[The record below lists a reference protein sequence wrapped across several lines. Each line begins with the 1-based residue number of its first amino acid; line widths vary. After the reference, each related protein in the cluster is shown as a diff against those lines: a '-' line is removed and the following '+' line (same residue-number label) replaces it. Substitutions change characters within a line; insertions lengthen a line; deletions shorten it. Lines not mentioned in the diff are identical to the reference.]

1 MTKAPQRNRHVE
13 QSTDGMVRWEPDE
26 LPHGLLKQ
34 LLDIMRVPEDRR
46 EAAVAA
52 LRCLFTQARKYP
64 RDDVA
69 EAKREADRAELVVLA
84 KKAAAFRSE
93 LSKLSDA
100 AKEWLG
106 VKAYRRELYGEAA
119 NDDEQRRQL
128 NDLMLMGG
136 VDEWR
141 IRYERFCMV
150 IEDIRAAAAEEYWP
164 RNRKGGAPSKSLNGP
179 KSSALDLFVSG
190 LYLGRNES
198 NWHVT
203 VDPDSGDGS
212 LVKILKLA
220 EPYLPPDLIPPE
232 LWTPDSKG
240 RFKGLKRLARHRAL
254 VGQTKRPKQRVART
268 GQKPQKK

>member
-1 MTKAPQRNRHVE
+1 MTKALQWNL
-13 QSTDGMVRWEPDE
+13 DE

-34 LLDIMRVPEDRR
+34 LLDSMRVPEDQS
-46 EAAVAA
+46 EAAVLS
-52 LRCLFTQARKYP
+52 LRRIFMMARTNHRY
-64 RDDVA
+64 DVGKP
-69 EAKREADRAELVVLA
+69 KREAVDAELVVLA

-106 VKAYRRELYGEAA
+106 VVAYRRELHGEAA
-119 NDDEQRRQL
+119 NNNARRQL

-136 VDEWR
+136 VDEGR
-141 IRYERFCMV
+141 IQYERFCMA

-179 KSSALDLFVSG
+179 KFTALDFFVYE
-190 LYLGRNES
+190 LYQGENES
-198 NWHVT
+198 NWYVT
-203 VDPDSGDGS
+203 VDPDTGFGS
-212 LVKILKLA
+212 LVDILKLA
-220 EPYLPPDLIPPE
+220 EPYLPPGLIPPE

-240 RFKGLKRLARHRAL
+240 RFKGLKRLQRHRSL

>member
-1 MTKAPQRNRHVE
+1 MTKALQRNPHVK
-13 QSTDGMVRWEPDE
+13 QSRYGMVTWEPDK
-26 LPHGLLKQ
+26 LPHDLLKQ

-46 EAAVAA
+46 EAAVLS

-119 NDDEQRRQL
+119 NDDERRRQL

-179 KSSALDLFVSG
+179 KFTALDLFVCE
-190 LYLGRNES
+190 LYRCADES
-198 NWHVT
+198 NGHVT
-203 VDPDSGDGS
+203 VDPDNGTGS
-212 LVKILKLA
+212 LVDILKLA
-220 EPYLPPDLIPPE
+220 APHLPDRLIRPE
-232 LWTPDSKG
+232 LWLPDSKG

>member
-1 MTKAPQRNRHVE
+1 MN
-13 QSTDGMVRWEPDE
+13 GMVTWEPDK
-26 LPHGLLKQ
+26 LPHDLLKQ

-46 EAAVAA
+46 EAAVLS
-52 LRCLFTQARKYP
+52 LRCLFTVARKHH
-64 RDDVA
+64 RFDLDKS
-69 EAKREADRAELVVLA
+69 KREAVSAELVVLA

-106 VKAYRRELYGEAA
+106 VQAYCRELYGEAT
-119 NDDEQRRQL
+119 NDDARRLHL

-136 VDEWR
+136 VDEGR
-141 IRYERFCMV
+141 IQYERFCKV
-150 IEDIRAAAAEEYWP
+150 IENIRAAAGEEYWP
-164 RNRKGGAPSKSLNGP
+164 RNRKGGAPSKSINGP
-179 KSSALDLFVSG
+179 KWTALDVFVSW
-190 LYLGRNES
+190 LYLGENES
-198 NWHVT
+198 NWYVT
-203 VDPDSGDGS
+203 VDPDSGTGS

-220 EPYLPPDLIPPE
+220 EPYLPPGLIPPE